1 MFMIEEKRYG
11 SFYDD
16 DGDFWGKEIF
26 LTMIKCNDLSQHDK
40 FSESRIGNNDLQ
52 ERKIL
57 QADQERAEAVA
68 AR

>member
-1 MFMIEEKRYG
+1 M
-11 SFYDD
+11 
-16 DGDFWGKEIF
+16 
-26 LTMIKCNDLSQHDK
+26 TMIKCNDLSQRDK
-40 FSESRIGNNDLQ
+40 FSESRIGKNDLQ